1 MQLMKHMLTRISLS
15 FLALCSF
22 AGSSFAQS
30 SIAVT
35 PATANATQ
43 SVEIKEMQKL
53 EDQWS
58 DAIVK
63 RDQYGL
69 ELLLSPLYV
78 GISANGE
85 VTTRNQQIAL
95 LFNKTTDPLTMEQR
109 VISARMLGDVAV
121 VNGTY
126 ITRRKDGSNSLEE
139 RGIFTHVYQ
148 KVRSNWLC
156 INSQRTLVAEESG
169 AKQKTAKKSNA
180 DLPFHVPFL
189 FKGADSTKAQPQAP
203 ATTDPQTAQQQSPQ
217 QQPQQ

>member
-1 MQLMKHMLTRISLS
+1 MTRFPLFLIVLCAPAALLS
-15 FLALCSF
+15 
-22 AGSSFAQS
+22 AQS
-30 SIAVT
+30 SVAVT
-35 PATANATQ
+35 PATANASQ

-78 GISANGE
+78 GISAGGE
-85 VTTRNQQIAL
+85 VTTRNQQIAQ
-95 LFNKTTDPLTMEQR
+95 LFQKTTDPLTMEQR

-126 ITRRKDGSNSLEE
+126 ITRRKTGSDTIEE

-148 KVRSNWLC
+148 RVRSNWLC
-156 INSQRTLVAEESG
+156 INSQRTIVAEESPS
-169 AKQKTAKKSNA
+169 KQKAAKKSNA
-180 DLPFHVPFL
+180 ELPFHVPFIS
-189 FKGADSTKAQPQAP
+189 KGSDSTKQPPAQTDTQANPQP
-203 ATTDPQTAQQQSPQ
+203 PQ
-217 QQPQQ
+217 